1 MVRIECRDETIRCR
15 IGQVE
20 LPEPTVP
27 LIPSLLSVATFDPE
41 TDTIILKVVN
51 TTMHE
56 EWTSLDVKGRKVE
69 DEAEL
74 LQLSA
79 RPDSRNTFKHPDAV
93 KPVRQTIRFRTQR
106 PMRYGFPPNSVTILR
121 LKVKE

>member
-1 MVRIECRDETIRCR
+1 
-15 IGQVE
+15 
-20 LPEPTVP
+20 
-27 LIPSLLSVATFDPE
+27 
-41 TDTIILKVVN
+41 
-51 TTMHE
+51 MHE

-79 RPDSRNTFKHPDAV
+79 RPESRNTFKHPDAV
-93 KPVRQTIRFRTQR
+93 KPVRQAIRFPMQR
-106 PMRYGFPPNSVTILR
+106 PIRYGFPPNSVTILR